1 MVLISVLELLPEATA
16 VEGLGAALA
25 VAALGAGFVFALHL
39 IIPHVHL
46 VEEHGRDPRAQRSA
60 YLVAFG
66 LILHD
71 VPEGFAMANAYIV
84 IGFIDRESP
93 LGQEYL
99 AHQAE
104 NVFYRH
110 ARFFAAAEVEALLEL
125 AVGDDGAVA
134 SCSAWTGAGNSPARG
149 RAAVRGDPVS
159 GGERRPALPADSTG

>member
-16 VEGLGAALA
+16 VEGLGLALA

-110 ARFFAAAEVEALLEL
+110 ARFFAAAEVEALLEQ
-125 AVGDDGAVA
+125 
-134 SCSAWTGAGNSPARG
+134 AGFRDLSWVQTLYEWLP
-149 RAAVRGDPVS
+149 AVREVAPLRD
-159 GGERRPALPADSTG
+159 LTGQGAFLVVRGSKR

>member
-110 ARFFAAAEVEALLEL
+110 ARFFAAAEVEALLEQAGFRDL
-125 AVGDDGAVA
+125 SWVQTLYEWLPAVREVAPLRDGIGQ
-134 SCSAWTGAGNSPARG
+134 GAFLVVRG
-149 RAAVRGDPVS
+149 RKR
-159 GGERRPALPADSTG
+159 